1 MSKRLFLAPALA
13 LLSVTAP
20 VAEAIN
26 VPRQAPELVINLPGG
41 KQVLL
46 SQYRGKVVVVAFI
59 LTWCPH
65 CQKTIGYLTKDQN
78 AYGPRGLQ
86 VLASAIEDVAAAN
99 VPGFIRQFNPPFPV
113 GYDNQTVAINWL
125 EHPPMLIPHMPILAF
140 IDRQGIIRA
149 QYEGDD
155 KFFAEEQQE
164 KNLSDKIEEL
174 LKASAP
180 AKKGVTKK
188 SGAAPKKQSY
198 M

>member
-1 MSKRLFLAPALA
+1 MSKLRFLAPALA
-13 LLSVTAP
+13 LLSMTAP
-20 VAEAIN
+20 AVEAIN
-26 VPRQAPELVINLPGG
+26 VPRKSPELAINLNGG

-65 CQKTIGYLTKDQN
+65 CQKTIGYLAKDQN
-78 AYGPRGLQ
+78 AYGPRGFQ

-113 GYDNQTVAINWL
+113 GFDTLTVAIDYL

-155 KFFAEEQQE
+155 KFLSEDRQE
-164 KNLSDKIEEL
+164 KNLADKIEEL
-174 LKASAP
+174 LKE
-180 AKKGVTKK
+180 
-188 SGAAPKKQSY
+188 AAPPKKRR
-198 M
+198 

>member
-86 VLASAIEDVAAAN
+86 VLASAIEDIARIN
-99 VPGFIRQFNPPFPV
+99 LPKFIQQFNPPFPV
-113 GYDNQTVAINWL
+113 GFDDQTVAINYL
-125 EHPPMLIPHMPILAF
+125 EHPLMLIPHMPILAF
-140 IDRQGIIRA
+140 IDRQGVIRG

-155 KFFAEEQQE
+155 KFLAEDRQE

-174 LKASAP
+174 LKEAAP
-180 AKKGVTKK
+180 GAKKSVTKK
-188 SGAAPKKQSY
+188 SAAAPK
-198 M
+198 

>member
-1 MSKRLFLAPALA
+1 MSKRRFLAPALA

-26 VPRQAPELVINLPGG
+26 VPRTSPELAINLNNG
-41 KQVLL
+41 QRVLL

-65 CQKTIGYLTKDQN
+65 CQKTIGYLIKDQN
-78 AYGPRGLQ
+78 AYGARGFQ
-86 VLASAIEDVAAAN
+86 VLASAIEDVARNNLPA
-99 VPGFIRQFNPPFPV
+99 FIRQFNPPFPV
-113 GYDNQTVAINWL
+113 GFDNQTVAIDYL

-140 IDRQGIIRA
+140 IDRQGVIRA

-155 KFFAEEQQE
+155 KFLAEDRQE

-174 LKASAP
+174 LKEAAP
-180 AKKGVTKK
+180 GARKSVIKK
-188 SGAAPKKQSY
+188 SAAAAK
-198 M
+198 